1 MPQINEHLKWC
12 LKDPKRLI
20 KTKPDLD
27 LAQKHIKKSE
37 YNYGVVQILEKLK
50 LYEWAFNVGFYAIY
64 HCFLAILAKYGYQ
77 SRNQACTITI
87 LLTLINDKKLN
98 MDKDR
103 VTQFD
108 TLDVEKDIASPTTPK
123 TIRANRE
130 VSTYGVETSI
140 DLQQLKNIKELILKV
155 QRETI
160 RILGE

>member
-1 MPQINEHLKWC
+1 MPQIDGHLKWC

-37 YNYGVVQILEKLK
+37 YNYGIVQTLERLRI
-50 LYEWAFNVGFYAIY
+50 YDWAFNVGFYAIY
-64 HCFLAILAKYGYQ
+64 HCFLAILAKYGYE

-87 LLTLINDKKLN
+87 LLTLINEKKLDL
-98 MDKDR
+98 DKDL

-108 TLDVEKDIASPTTPK
+108 SLDVEKNIANPTV
-123 TIRANRE
+123 RE
-130 VSTYGVETSI
+130 RREISTYGVETSI
-140 DLQQLKNIKELILKV
+140 DLKQLKKTKELILKV

-160 RILGE
+160 RIVGE